1 MDLMIY
7 LFKCVCVCLVQYG
20 RTDHSVLLNF
30 LKAKGIW
37 LDVGAGRAAATG
49 AEAWWNNRTAD
60 KNCGV

>member
-1 MDLMIY
+1 M
-7 LFKCVCVCLVQYG
+7 CVCLVQYG